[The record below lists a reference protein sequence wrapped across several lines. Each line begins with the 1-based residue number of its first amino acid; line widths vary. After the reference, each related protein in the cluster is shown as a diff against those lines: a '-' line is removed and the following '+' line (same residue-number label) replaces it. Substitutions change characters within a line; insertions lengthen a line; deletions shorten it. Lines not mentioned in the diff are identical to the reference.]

1 MSQGR
6 RPRFSPLRAEVLERR
21 RSIGRAVS
29 EQHDGVATRRAL
41 RAAGLSDADL
51 RGEVEAGRWH
61 RLGRR
66 TLGITVSE
74 PVGRARLWWAVWES
88 GTGAVLDGVSALLVA
103 GLTHWTPENDEVTVS
118 VPSRNRNHALPGV
131 RRHVPRHLG
140 PTIAAGL
147 PRTTPAV
154 AAIRA
159 AQWSRTDRQAA
170 TILAMTV
177 QQRLVRR
184 QDLLD
189 RWAEVHRSRRGP
201 FLRLVI
207 RDICA
212 GAESLGELDF
222 ARMCRE
228 YGLPEP
234 SRQST
239 RRGARGRIYLDVY
252 WDHLGLHIEIDGF
265 QHQLGLAAV
274 DDALRQNEMALARDV
289 TLRIPV
295 LGLRTS
301 PAAFM
306 SQVARAVEQ
315 AEQAV
320 PGDGAA

>member
-1 MSQGR
+1 MLTPMPQT
-6 RPRFSPLRAEVLERR
+6 RPRFSPLRAEVRQRR
-21 RSIGRAVS
+21 AVIGRAVAA
-29 EQHDGVATRRAL
+29 EHDGVATRRAL
-41 RAAGLSDADL
+41 RAAGLTDADL

-88 GTGAVLDGVSALLVA
+88 GTGAVLDGVSALLAA
-103 GLTHWTPENDEVTVS
+103 GLAHWTPENDEVTVS
-118 VPSRNRNHALPGV
+118 VPSRNRSHALPGV
-131 RRHVPRHLG
+131 HRHAPRHIG
-140 PTIAAGL
+140 NTVTAGL

-159 AQWSRTDRQAA
+159 AQWARTDRQAA

-184 QDLLD
+184 HDLLD
-189 RWAEVHRSRRGP
+189 RWGEVHRSRRGP
-201 FLRLVI
+201 FLHEVI

-222 ARMCRE
+222 ARMCRAH
-228 YGLPEP
+228 GLPEP
-234 SRQST
+234 SRQAV
-239 RRGARGRIYLDVY
+239 RRGARGRCYLDVY
-252 WDHLGLHIEIDGF
+252 WDELGLHIEIDGF

-274 DDALRQNEMALARDV
+274 DDALRQNEIALAKDV

-295 LGLRTS
+295 LGLRTN
-301 PAAFM
+301 PAVFM
-306 SQVARAVEQ
+306 AQVARAVEQ
-315 AEQAV
+315 AV
-320 PGDGAA
+320 RDGAA